1 MDAQGTG
8 IGYVVPMPRF
18 LHSHIGDV
26 AYIDEDGVVRAT
38 GNVFEDA
45 YFKELLACSQSALD
59 RTDITQEY
67 AAHTY
72 AFTTGCVEV
81 KPMTDDECSR

>member
-1 MDAQGTG
+1 MDAGETG

-26 AYIDEDGVVRAT
+26 AYIDEDGVVRTT

-45 YFKELLACSQSALD
+45 HFKELLACSQSALD
-59 RTDITQEY
+59 RTNSNY
-67 AAHTY
+67 
-72 AFTTGCVEV
+72 TGVCGSYICVYYWL
-81 KPMTDDECSR
+81 R